1 MRGLDTN
8 ILLRAMLDDDPVQSA
23 VAQRLLSGLDRETPA
38 FVSIPVMMEFFWV
51 LRSRY
56 KLPRPALAGAIRSLL
71 EIEHLEFE
79 AFDTVGKALTTFET
93 GIADFA
99 DAVVALRN
107 QELGASATLTFD
119 KAAAH
124 SVRSM
129 ELLS

>member
-1 MRGLDTN
+1 
-8 ILLRAMLDDDPVQSA
+8 MLDDDPVQSA

-51 LRSRY
+51 LRARY